1 MGTLVVDD
9 DDEVRGHPPGR
20 MIRTRADDISIQGRS
35 ASGVKVISPD
45 DDDQVAS
52 IALSASRMMTR
63 ARTGGGRHRHRRRR
77 NLIIRAQPAP
87 THDFPVS
94 ATNRAC
100 PEEVDPCRTTD
111 VIGAR
116 RA

>member
-9 DDEVRGHPPGR
+9 DDEVLAVTRQGV

-52 IALSASRMMTR
+52 IALVSVEDDEDDEE
-63 ARTGGGRHRHRRRR
+63 GEDGVE
-77 NLIIRAQPAP
+77 
-87 THDFPVS
+87 DDS
-94 ATNRAC
+94 ATA
-100 PEEVDPCRTTD
+100 TD
-111 VIGAR
+111 DT
-116 RA
+116 